1 MANGIDWFRWHHGS
15 VNDEKF
21 KLVARRS
28 GASLPD
34 VLAVWAYILEKS
46 SANDV
51 RGQFSDIDCEAVDCL
66 FDFPATETRTADIVK
81 AMEARGLLLPNR
93 VARWEERQPQRERE
107 TVSPSTSR
115 VQKHRAKQAMLHG
128 VSVNETPC
136 NTTELPETPREEK
149 SREEQSKD
157 NDNTVVGSPTEPVDP
172 ADLQNPKAAGMP
184 PREDTTPSNDP
195 AIVLTVALRK
205 LGVTALFT
213 HPTVQDWAKRNVQA
227 VVLTQAIAMAR
238 EQKGDAPIPV
248 NYLAPIV
255 NKLLSPGSASQPSR
269 PAVANLKFNPN
280 DQDRSA
286 DAALMAEGMR
296 RNGITMPAPDE
307 EIDI

>member
-81 AMEARGLLLPNR
+81 AMETRGLLLPNR

-115 VQKHRAKQAMLHG
+115 VQKHRAKQAVLHG
-128 VSVNETPC
+128 VPFNETPC
-136 NTTELPETPREEK
+136 NTTEHPETPRGEE

-157 NDNTVVGSPTEPVDP
+157 NDNTVVVGSPSEP
-172 ADLQNPKAAGMP
+172 ADLPNPSAAGMP
-184 PREDTTPSNDP
+184 SREDVPLSNDP

-213 HPTVQDWAKRNVQA
+213 HPTVQDWAKRNVQT

-238 EQKGDAPIPV
+238 EQKGEAPIPV

-255 NKLLSPGSASQPSR
+255 DKLLNPGAARAAGRSSVQD
-269 PAVANLKFNPN
+269 LKFNPN
-280 DQDRSA
+280 NQDRSA
-286 DAALMAEGMR
+286 DAVLVAEAMNR
-296 RNGITMPAPDE
+296 RGIVVPAGNE
-307 EIDI
+307 EIEI

>member
-46 SANDV
+46 SANEV

-66 FDFPATETRTADIVK
+66 FDFPGTETRTADIVK

-107 TVSPSTSR
+107 TASPSTSR
-115 VQKHRAKQAMLHG
+115 VQKHRAKQAVLHG
-128 VSVNETPC
+128 VPVNETPC
-136 NTTELPETPREEK
+136 NTTEHPETPRGEE

-157 NDNTVVGSPTEPVDP
+157 NDNTVVVGSPSEP
-172 ADLQNPKAAGMP
+172 ADLPNPSAAGMP
-184 PREDTTPSNDP
+184 SREDATPSNDP
-195 AIVLTVALRK
+195 AIVLTVSLRK

-227 VVLTQAIAMAR
+227 VVLTQAIALAR

-255 NKLLSPGSASQPSR
+255 DKLLNPVAARAAGRSAVQD
-269 PAVANLKFNPN
+269 LKFNPN
-280 DQDRSA
+280 NQDRSA
-286 DAALMAEGMR
+286 DAVLVAEAMSR
-296 RNGITMPAPDE
+296 RGIVVPAGNE